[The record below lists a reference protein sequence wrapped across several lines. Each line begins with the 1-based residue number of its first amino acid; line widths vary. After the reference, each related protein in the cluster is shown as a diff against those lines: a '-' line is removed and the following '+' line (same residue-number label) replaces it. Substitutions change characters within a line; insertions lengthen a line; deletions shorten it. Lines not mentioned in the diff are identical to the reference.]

1 MFQWILK
8 KIKEDNRGF
17 TLIELI
23 VVIAII
29 AILALIAVPRLTG
42 QTIKADVSTHNANVR
57 TLESAATMW
66 LSDAGAP
73 SGDVTWDGTPGS
85 TENEPK
91 AWEKYLQ
98 EWPKLPDSIKNTLN
112 DNNVTGYT
120 VTIKKDGQIEVTP
133 GKAVMEEG
141 KIIKI
146 GETEIK
152 ETNTEN

>member
-42 QTIKADVSTHNANVR
+42 QTIKADVSTHNANIR

-66 LSDAGAP
+66 LADAGAP
-73 SGDVTWDGTPGS
+73 SRKVTWKGAD
-85 TENEPK
+85 TEEWK
-91 AWEKYLQ
+91 DYLQ
-98 EWPKLPDSIKNTLN
+98 EWPELPGSIKNASNLDIPEN
-112 DNNVTGYT
+112 
-120 VTIKKDGQIEVTP
+120 KKYEVKIETNGQITVRP
-133 GKAVMEEG
+133 KKAKIENG
-141 KIIKI
+141 KIVPV
-146 GETEIK
+146 
-152 ETNTEN
+152 N

>member
-66 LSDAGAP
+66 LADAGAP
-73 SGDVTWDGTPGS
+73 SRDVEWDGTTS
-85 TENEPK
+85 TDDENK
-91 AWEKYLQ
+91 SAWTKYLQ
-98 EWPKLPDSIKNTLN
+98 EWPEVPKSIATALGQNA
-112 DNNVTGYT
+112 YT
-120 VTIKKDGQIEVTP
+120 VTIKKDGQITVTP
-133 GKAVMEEG
+133 VKAKISEGTDDGTGK
-141 KIIKI
+141 
-146 GETEIK
+146 GEIVPV
-152 ETNTEN
+152 N

>member
-8 KIKEDNRGF
+8 KIKEDSRGF

-66 LSDAGAP
+66 LADAGAP
-73 SGDVTWDGTPGS
+73 SGEVTWNGAD
-85 TENEPK
+85 TEEWK
-91 AWEKYLQ
+91 DYLQ

-146 GETEIK
+146 GDKTI
-152 ETNTEN
+152 TP

>member
-66 LSDAGAP
+66 LADAGAP
-73 SGDVTWDGTPGS
+73 STDVPWSGKD
-85 TENEPK
+85 TE
-91 AWEKYLQ
+91 AWVNYLQ

-112 DNNVTGYT
+112 DENVTGYT
-120 VTIKKDGQIEVTP
+120 VTIGKDGQIEVTP
-133 GKAVMEEG
+133 GKAVMEKG

-146 GETEIK
+146 GDKKITTTPPESD
-152 ETNTEN
+152 

>member
-66 LSDAGAP
+66 LADAGAQAAEWKG
-73 SGDVTWDGTPGS
+73 GDD
-85 TENEPK
+85 EK
-91 AWEKYLQ
+91 WEDYLQ
-98 EWPKLPDSIKNTLN
+98 EWPELPGSIKNASNLDIPTN
-112 DNNVTGYT
+112 
-120 VTIKKDGQIEVTP
+120 KKYEVKIETNGQITVRP
-133 GKAVMEEG
+133 KKA
-141 KIIKI
+141 KINDD
-146 GETEIK
+146 GEIVPV
-152 ETNTEN
+152 ND

>member
-66 LSDAGAP
+66 LADAGAP
-73 SGDVTWDGTPGS
+73 SGDVTWKGETGKNVD
-85 TENEPK
+85 ENKK

-98 EWPKLPDSIKNTLN
+98 EWPKLPDSIKNALN
-112 DNNVTGYT
+112 DVDGYT
-120 VTIKKDGQIEVTP
+120 VTIGKDGQIEVTP
-133 GKAVMEEG
+133 GKAVMEKG

-146 GETEIK
+146 GKTKIK
-152 ETNTEN
+152 

>member
-66 LSDAGAP
+66 LADAGAP
-73 SGDVTWDGTPGS
+73 RKDVTWKGED
-85 TENEPK
+85 TE
-91 AWEKYLQ
+91 AWVNYLQ
-98 EWPKLPDSIKNTLN
+98 EWPKLPDSIKNALQKS
-112 DNNVTGYT
+112 GYK
-120 VTIKKDGQIEVTP
+120 VTIKKDGQITVTP
-133 GKAVMEEG
+133 VKA
-141 KIIKI
+141 KINEN
-146 GETEIK
+146 GEIVPV
-152 ETNTEN
+152 N

>member
-66 LSDAGAP
+66 LADAGAP
-73 SGDVTWDGTPGS
+73 SGKVTWKGETGTDGTDEWKG
-85 TENEPK
+85 
-91 AWEKYLQ
+91 YLQ
-98 EWPKLPDSIKNTLN
+98 EWPKLPDSIKNALK
-112 DNNVTGYT
+112 NVDGYT
-120 VTIKKDGQIEVTP
+120 VTIGKDGQIEVTP

>member
-66 LSDAGAP
+66 LADAGAP
-73 SGDVTWDGTPGS
+73 SGEGVTWKGETGESATDD
-85 TENEPK
+85 EK
-91 AWEKYLQ
+91 AWTKYLQ
-98 EWPKLPDSIKNTLN
+98 EWPEVPKSIATALSQNA
-112 DNNVTGYT
+112 YT
-120 VTIKKDGQIEVTP
+120 VTIEKDGQITVTP
-133 GKAVMEEG
+133 VKA
-141 KIIKI
+141 KINEN
-146 GETEIK
+146 GEIVPV
-152 ETNTEN
+152 N

>member
-66 LSDAGAP
+66 LADAGAQAA
-73 SGDVTWDGTPGS
+73 TWDGT
-85 TENEPK
+85 TEAGATEQWK
-91 AWEKYLQ
+91 SYLQ
-98 EWPKLPDSIKNTLN
+98 EWPKLPDSIKNALTTETN
-112 DNNVTGYT
+112 IVTGYT
-120 VTIKKDGQIEVTP
+120 VTIKEDGQIKVEP
-133 GKAVMEEG
+133 GKVKIEEEG
-141 KIIKI
+141 VNKGKIVPV
-146 GETEIK
+146 
-152 ETNTEN
+152 ND